1 MPPPSVCKESEVT
14 EFPLNIKKPIEG
26 SAGEVVFREY
36 GVTIIGEATLIIDNE
51 KFTGTVDKKWGF
63 GITWR
68 IGIGQDYGKDKH
80 IIDLPVGLIKVNIDK

>member
-36 GVTIIGEATLIIDNE
+36 RVIIIGEVTLFIENE
-51 KFTGTVDKKWGF
+51 NS
-63 GITWR
+63 
-68 IGIGQDYGKDKH
+68 QEQ
-80 IIDLPVGLIKVNIDK
+80 LIKNEDLE